1 MATMLGSLLISLGLD
16 SGEFRSGLS
25 ATEKE
30 LRASTKR
37 IENIGKSMGDIGKK
51 LSIAVTLPLAA
62 MAVSSIKAAAESQ
75 EAIGQ
80 VNAALKS
87 MGDGAQRTSDQLS
100 GLATG
105 IMRKSLYD
113 DDDILRKVTANMLT
127 FGNVASTQF
136 DRAQQAAVDLAARM
150 GTDLQS
156 AALMVGKALNDP
168 VKGINAMKRVG
179 IQFTDQQIA
188 QVEAMAKVGNMA
200 GAQTIML
207 AELERQFGGSAAA
220 MRAADPFAALQMS
233 WADFQEEIGS
243 KLLPLLPRI
252 TEALTS
258 ILDAFATLSPGMQTA
273 VIAFG
278 AVAAALGPVM
288 IGIGAMASA
297 MAPFLSV
304 LGAAFAQGGILVAA
318 KAALV
323 GLGAALGPILVPI
336 AALAAAGALI
346 YYNWEKIAPVLKEM
360 WTAIQASLGPAL
372 TEILA
377 SLKSAMDAIF
387 ASGLIDAIG
396 NYGKVMLQ
404 AFGGALPGVLRAL
417 SGILVGVVQV
427 ITDAIKIIVRLF
439 SGDFS
444 GALQAAQDLC
454 KHFVGMIGN
463 FLGGMAQ
470 AAIGYVSGMVKGID
484 EWLGGKLSAIFKS
497 VTDKIDTVKKGFFG
511 LYDAVVGHSYIP
523 DMVDGI
529 AAQMLR
535 LDAVMVDQAGKA
547 TSATKQAFQ
556 KLAAELQPLLDELFP
571 DAAAMNLYQAKL
583 KKLTDG
589 AKAGLITPELAE
601 AGKKQLGFQDRPTD
615 SAIPLILADP
625 FVHEMSKIN
634 EAMDGMKKKAGGA
647 TVAIAKTFADM
658 AKDTIGALQSMTSA
672 IKGGGF
678 LDILSAVVGL
688 GLQLG
693 SIGAFGSKI
702 ATNINT
708 PRPIKGYANGTNF
721 APGGMALVGE
731 RGPELV
737 NLPRGSQVIP
747 NEALGGSRVEIVPSP
762 YFTAIVDGRA
772 QSAVQ
777 SAAPML
783 IGASVAETGARA
795 ARSQSRRVG

>member
-1 MATMLGSLLISLGLD
+1 MATLLGSLLVSLGLD
-16 SGEFRSGLS
+16 SGEFRSGLT
-25 ATEKE
+25 ATEKQ

-37 IENIGKSMGDIGKK
+37 IEAMGKSMGDIGKK
-51 LSIAVTLPLAA
+51 LSVGVTLPLAA
-62 MAVSSIKAAAESQ
+62 IATASVKAAMESQ

-87 MGDGAQRTSDQLS
+87 MGDGAQRTSEQLS
-100 GLATG
+100 GMASD

-136 DRAQQAAVDLAARM
+136 DRAQQASVDLAARM

-207 AELERQFGGSAAA
+207 GELERQFGGSAAA
-220 MRAADPFAALQMS
+220 MRAADPFAAIQMS
-233 WADFQEEIGS
+233 WADFQEEVGG

-252 TEALTS
+252 TDALTG
-258 ILDAFATLSPGMQTA
+258 ILDAFGQLSPGMQTA
-273 VIAFG
+273 VIAIG
-278 AVAAALGPVM
+278 AVAAVLGPVM
-288 IGIGAMASA
+288 IGLGAITSA

-304 LGAAFAQGGILVAA
+304 LGAAFAQGGLLVAA

-323 GLGAALGPILVPI
+323 GLGAALGPILVPL
-336 AALAAAGALI
+336 AALAAVAAAI
-346 YYNWEKIAPVLKEM
+346 YLNWEKIAPVLQQT
-360 WTAIQASLGPAL
+360 WSAIQAAIGPAL
-372 TEILA
+372 VELVAALKQAFAEI
-377 SLKSAMDAIF
+377 SD
-387 ASGLIDAIG
+387 SGLFQAIG
-396 NYGKVMLQ
+396 NIGLVLIK
-404 AFGGALPGVLRAL
+404 AFGGALPGVLRTLASL
-417 SGILVGVVQV
+417 ITGTVQV
-427 ITDAIKIIVRLF
+427 LADAVRVIVALF

-444 GALQAAQDLC
+444 GALNAATDLC
-454 KHFVGMIGN
+454 RHFVNALGN
-463 FLGGMAQ
+463 AFGGLAQ
-470 AAIGYVSGMVKGID
+470 AVIGFVSSMVRGIQD
-484 EWLGGKLSAIFKS
+484 WMGNRLNAVWQPVI
-497 VTDKIDTVKKGFFG
+497 DKIETVKRAFFG
-511 LYDAVVGHSYIP
+511 MYDAVVGHSYVP

-535 LDAVMVDQAGKA
+535 LDAVMVGQAGSA
-547 TSATKQAFQ
+547 TSKTKAAFQ

-601 AGKKQLGFQDRPTD
+601 AGKKQLALQGRPTD

-625 FVHEMSKIN
+625 FVHEMDKVN
-634 EAMDGMKKKAGGA
+634 EAIDGLKRKSETSA
-647 TVAIAKTFADM
+647 VAIARTFADM
-658 AKDTIGALQSMTSA
+658 AKDTVGAFQSMANS
-672 IKGGGF
+672 IKSGGVV
-678 LDILSAVVGL
+678 DILSSVINL

-693 SIGAFGSKI
+693 SLGAFGKGV
-702 ATNINT
+702 ATRINT
-708 PRPIKGYANGTNF
+708 PQAVPAFANGTNF

-747 NEALGGSRVEIVPSP
+747 NDALGGSRVQIVPSP